1 MKFLSDIEVE
11 EGLKDSDGSSGSNGQ
26 VLSSANNG
34 TATEWIDAPSGTIG
48 GSITDGQ
55 VAVGAPT
62 ANSIEGD
69 DSLKYTGS
77 STQRF
82 VVGDGTIAPSI
93 FMDSLLGYGG
103 AINFRVRTPN
113 VSTLNKSEIRLDS
126 NEYLQINSSEKIY
139 LDGETNGVVITGNG
153 QISVKEFANSTGPTH
168 TAGFGTLWVDPNS
181 GSANKLYYTDDVG
194 TDYDLTAGGGGSIG
208 GSITAGQV
216 AFGDTTNDE
225 ITGNSTFTFVK
236 SGTGSSAQTLL
247 EVGDGDSS
255 DNTSFGSVHITA
267 KQVNDSTSRARFQL
281 YSENN
286 LRGYLQCSGTSS
298 DVTLLSNANLVLS
311 GDANVTIEPGSTNDI
326 TMASS
331 STSGVGIGTTAI
343 SKKLQVNGTI
353 YSEQASGEVMIA
365 GNSAYSTKYIT
376 IREGSNYAARWGLQ
390 AEDDIVTS
398 GVMLMTSAKPM
409 AFRSSTNIAFDSVS
423 LSHLIIRASS
433 TNGSANVGIGTDD
446 PKSKLQ
452 VAGGVQIS
460 DDTDTAS
467 ADKVGTFRYRTA
479 TIGSF
484 DYSYVDMCMQT
495 DTTTYEWVN
504 IVTNRW

>member
-1 MKFLSDIEVE
+1 MSLGAIQFTMDR
-11 EGLKDSDGSSGSNGQ
+11 LKDVDRVIGTSGQ
-26 VLSSANNG
+26 VLTSYG
-34 TATEWIDAPSGTIG
+34 TAGVKWVTPSG
-48 GSITDGQ
+48 
-55 VAVGAPT
+55 
-62 ANSIEGD
+62 
-69 DSLKYTGS
+69 
-77 STQRF
+77 
-82 VVGDGTIAPSI
+82 
-93 FMDSLLGYGG
+93 
-103 AINFRVRTPN
+103 
-113 VSTLNKSEIRLDS
+113 
-126 NEYLQINSSEKIY
+126 
-139 LDGETNGVVITGNG
+139 
-153 QISVKEFANSTGPTH
+153 
-168 TAGFGTLWVDPNS
+168 
-181 GSANKLYYTDDVG
+181 
-194 TDYDLTAGGGGSIG
+194 GGGGSIG
-208 GSITAGQV
+208 GGITAGQV
-216 AFGDTTNDE
+216 AFGATTDDD
-225 ITGNSTFTFVK
+225 ITGNVTFTFVK
-236 SGTGSSAQTLL
+236 SGTGSGAQTLL

-326 TMASS
+326 LMASS
-331 STSGVGIGTTAI
+331 SGSGVGIGTTTP
-343 SKKLQVNGTI
+343 SKKLTVNCTI

-365 GNSAYSTKYIT
+365 GNSAFSTKYIT

-398 GVMLMTSAKPM
+398 GVMLMSSSKPM

-452 VAGGVQIS
+452 VAGGVQIG

-467 ADKVGTFRYRTA
+467 ADKVGTFRYRTDNPA
-479 TIGSF
+479 GIF
-484 DYSYVDMCMQT
+484 DYSYLDMCMQT
-495 DTTTYEWVN
+495 DTATYEWVN
-504 IVTNRW
+504 IVTNRWER

>member
-1 MKFLSDIEVE
+1 MSLGAIQFTMDR
-11 EGLKDSDGSSGSNGQ
+11 LKDVDRVIGTSGQ
-26 VLSSANNG
+26 VLTSYG
-34 TATEWIDAPSGTIG
+34 TAGVKWVTPSG
-48 GSITDGQ
+48 
-55 VAVGAPT
+55 
-62 ANSIEGD
+62 
-69 DSLKYTGS
+69 
-77 STQRF
+77 
-82 VVGDGTIAPSI
+82 
-93 FMDSLLGYGG
+93 
-103 AINFRVRTPN
+103 
-113 VSTLNKSEIRLDS
+113 
-126 NEYLQINSSEKIY
+126 
-139 LDGETNGVVITGNG
+139 
-153 QISVKEFANSTGPTH
+153 
-168 TAGFGTLWVDPNS
+168 
-181 GSANKLYYTDDVG
+181 
-194 TDYDLTAGGGGSIG
+194 GGGGSIG
-208 GSITAGQV
+208 GGITATQV
-216 AFGDTTNDE
+216 AFGATTTDE
-225 ITGNSTFTFVK
+225 IDGNSTFTFVK

-255 DNTSFGSVHITA
+255 DNTSKGSVFITA
-267 KQVNDSTSRARFQL
+267 KQVDDSTSRARFQL
-281 YSENN
+281 ETSSSPTTGSE
-286 LRGYLQCSGTSS
+286 LRGYLQCSGTSP
-298 DVTLLSNANLVLS
+298 DVTLLSNANLLLDCGT
-311 GDANVTIEPGSTNDI
+311 GDDI
-326 TMASS
+326 TMATA
-331 STSGVGIGTTAI
+331 STSGVGIGTTTI
-343 SKKLQVNGTI
+343 TKKFQVNGTI
-353 YSEQASGEVMIA
+353 YSEQISGEVMIA
-365 GNSAYSTKYIT
+365 GNSAYANKYIT

>member
-1 MKFLSDIEVE
+1 MTKYGVKYKLDMIE
-11 EGLKDSDGSSGSNGQ
+11 DSSGAFGSINQ
-26 VLSSANNG
+26 VLTVDDNNYQVKWK
-34 TATEWIDAPSGTIG
+34 TPS
-48 GSITDGQ
+48 
-55 VAVGAPT
+55 
-62 ANSIEGD
+62 
-69 DSLKYTGS
+69 
-77 STQRF
+77 
-82 VVGDGTIAPSI
+82 
-93 FMDSLLGYGG
+93 
-103 AINFRVRTPN
+103 
-113 VSTLNKSEIRLDS
+113 
-126 NEYLQINSSEKIY
+126 
-139 LDGETNGVVITGNG
+139 
-153 QISVKEFANSTGPTH
+153 
-168 TAGFGTLWVDPNS
+168 
-181 GSANKLYYTDDVG
+181 
-194 TDYDLTAGGGGSIG
+194 GGGGGTISG
-208 GSITAGQV
+208 GITATQV
-216 AFGDTTNDE
+216 AFGATTTDE
-225 ITGNSTFTFVK
+225 IDGNSTFTFVK

-255 DNTSFGSVHITA
+255 DGTSKGSVYITA

-298 DVTLLSNANLVLS
+298 DVTLLSNANLALS

-326 TMASS
+326 VMASS
-331 STSGVGIGTTAI
+331 SGSGVGIGTTTP
-343 SKKLQVNGTI
+343 SKKLTVNGTI

-365 GNSAYSTKYIT
+365 GNSAFSTKYIT

-390 AEDDIVTS
+390 ATNDIVTN
-398 GVMLMTSAKPM
+398 GVMLMSSSKPM

-452 VAGGVQIS
+452 VAGGVQIG

-504 IVTNRW
+504 IVTNRWER